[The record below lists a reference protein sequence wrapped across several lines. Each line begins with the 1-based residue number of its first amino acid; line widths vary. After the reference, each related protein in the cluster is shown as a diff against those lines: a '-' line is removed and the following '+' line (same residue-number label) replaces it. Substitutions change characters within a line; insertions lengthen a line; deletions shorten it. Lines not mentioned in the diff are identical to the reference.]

1 MILAITAAFLCL
13 TGGEAMAGAWPMS
26 KGQTQVIAK
35 VERQSADQAF
45 DADGAV
51 QDPGRREDETASL
64 FIEHGVT
71 DRLTLQAKAGL
82 TRGRDPFVRYEG
94 RGPVELGL
102 RYAVLKRP
110 RTVAAIYIGAAEP
123 GVGRNAG
130 YAAPGQGE
138 VDLEARLLLGR
149 SVTTRRGEIFSDL
162 QLARLRRSGLADE
175 TRMDATLGFR
185 PTRNWLVMAQT
196 YAGEA
201 DARPRK
207 SSWVKAELSV
217 VRGFGAWSVQAG
229 WRQTLAGREIARDR
243 GAVLGIWRGF

>member
-1 MILAITAAFLCL
+1 
-13 TGGEAMAGAWPMS
+13 MS
-26 KGQTQVIAK
+26 QGQTQMIAK
-35 VERQSADQAF
+35 VERQSADQVF

-51 QDPGRREDETASL
+51 QDLGRREDETASL

-82 TRGRDPFVRYEG
+82 TRGRDPFARYEG

-110 RTVAAIYIGAAEP
+110 RTVAAIYVGAAEP

-149 SVTTRRGEIFSDL
+149 SVTTRLGEIFSDL

-185 PTRNWLVMAQT
+185 PTRNWLVMAQAF
-196 YAGEA
+196 AGEA
-201 DARPRK
+201 EASPRR
-207 SSWVKAELSV
+207 SRWIKAELSV
-217 VRGFGAWSVQAG
+217 VRGFGPWRVQAG
-229 WRQTLAGREIARDR
+229 WRQTLAGQEIACDR
-243 GAVLGIWRGF
+243 GAVLGIWRDF

>member
-1 MILAITAAFLCL
+1 
-13 TGGEAMAGAWPMS
+13 MAGAWPMP

-35 VERQSADQAF
+35 VERQSAEQVF

-51 QDPGRREDETASL
+51 RDLGRREDETASV
-64 FIEHGVT
+64 FVEHGVT
-71 DRLTLQAKAGL
+71 DRLTLQARAGL
-82 TRGRDPFVRYEG
+82 TRGRDPFVSYEG

-102 RYAVLKRP
+102 RYTVLKRP
-110 RTVAAIYIGAAEP
+110 QTVAAIYVGAAEP

-138 VDLEARLLLGR
+138 LDLEARLLLGR
-149 SVTTRRGEIFSDL
+149 AVTTRRGEIFSDL

-201 DARPRK
+201 AARPRK

-217 VRGFGAWSVQAG
+217 VRSFGAWSVQAG
-229 WRQTLAGREIARDR
+229 WRETLAGRQIARDR

>member
-1 MILAITAAFLCL
+1 MI
-13 TGGEAMAGAWPMS
+13 G
-26 KGQTQVIAK
+26 K
-35 VERQSADQAF
+35 VEAQSADQRF
-45 DADGAV
+45 GDDGAT
-51 QDPGRREDETASL
+51 GEIERREEKTASI
-64 FIEHGVT
+64 FVEHGVT

-82 TRGRDPFVRYEG
+82 TRGRDGSSRYEG

-110 RTVAAIYIGAAEP
+110 RTVAAIYLGAAEA
-123 GVGRNAG
+123 GDGRNAG

-138 VDLEARLLLGR
+138 LDLEARLLLGR
-149 SVTTRRGEIFSDL
+149 SATTRWGEIFSDL

-185 PTRNWLVMAQT
+185 PARDWLVMAQT

-207 SSWVKAELSV
+207 SSWVKAELSL
-217 VRGFGAWSVQAG
+217 VRNFGAWSLQVG
-229 WRQTLAGREIARDR
+229 WRETITGREIARDR

>member
-1 MILAITAAFLCL
+1 
-13 TGGEAMAGAWPMS
+13 MA

-35 VERQSADQAF
+35 IERQSADQLF

-51 QDPGRREDETASL
+51 RELGYREDETASI
-64 FIEHGVT
+64 FVEHGAT

-110 RTVAAIYIGAAEP
+110 RTVASIYLGAAEA

-149 SVTTRRGEIFSDL
+149 SATTPRGEIFADL

-201 DARPRK
+201 DVRPRK
-207 SSWVKAELSV
+207 SRWVKAELSV
-217 VRGFGAWSVQAG
+217 VRGFGAWSAQAG
-229 WRQTLAGREIARDR
+229 WRQTVAGREIAKDR
-243 GAVLGIWRGF
+243 GVVLGIWRGF

>member
-1 MILAITAAFLCL
+1 VIAAAFFCAV
-13 TGGEAMAGAWPMS
+13 GNEAKAGAWPMS
-26 KGQTQVIAK
+26 RGQTQVIAK
-35 VERQSADQAF
+35 VERQSADQVF
-45 DADGAV
+45 NADGAIEALG
-51 QDPGRREDETASL
+51 DREDETASIFL
-64 FIEHGVT
+64 EHGLT

-110 RTVAAIYIGAAEP
+110 RTVAAIYLGAAEA

-138 VDLEARLLLGR
+138 VDLEARLLIGR
-149 SVTTRRGEIFSDL
+149 SVATRRGEIFSDL

-185 PTRNWLVMAQT
+185 PARQWLVMAQT
-196 YAGEA
+196 YAGQA

-207 SSWVKAELSV
+207 SRWVKAELSV
-217 VRGFGAWSVQAG
+217 VRSFGAWSVQAG
-229 WRQTLAGREIARDR
+229 WRETVAGREIARDR

>member
-1 MILAITAAFLCL
+1 M
-13 TGGEAMAGAWPMS
+13 GR
-26 KGQTQVIAK
+26 GQTQMIAK
-35 VERQSADQAF
+35 VERQSADQLF

-51 QDPGRREDETASL
+51 GELGRREDETASI

-71 DRLTLQAKAGL
+71 DRLTLQANAGL
-82 TRGRDPFVRYEG
+82 TRGRDPFVSYEG

-110 RTVAAIYIGAAEP
+110 RTVAAIYLGAAEA

-149 SVTTRRGEIFSDL
+149 SATTRRGEIFADL

-175 TRMDATLGFR
+175 TRIDATLGFR
-185 PTRNWLVMAQT
+185 PSRDWLVMAQT

-201 DARPRK
+201 DARAVKPR
-207 SSWVKAELSV
+207 WLKAELSV

-229 WRQTLAGREIARDR
+229 WRQTVAGREIARDR
-243 GAVLGIWRGF
+243 GVVLGVWRRF

>member
-1 MILAITAAFLCL
+1 
-13 TGGEAMAGAWPMS
+13 MS

-35 VERQSADQAF
+35 VERQSANELF
-45 DADGAV
+45 DANGAV
-51 QDPGRREDETASL
+51 GELGYREDETASI
-64 FIEHGVT
+64 FVEHGMT
-71 DRLTLQAKAGL
+71 DQLTLQAKAGL
-82 TRGRDPFVRYEG
+82 TRGRDAFVRYEG
-94 RGPVELGL
+94 RGAVELGL

-110 RTVAAIYIGAAEP
+110 RTVAAIYLGVAEA

-149 SVTTRRGEIFSDL
+149 STMTRRGEIFADL

-185 PTRNWLVMAQT
+185 PGRDWLVMAQT

-201 DARPRK
+201 DARALKPR
-207 SSWVKAELSV
+207 WLKAELSV
-217 VRGFGAWSVQAG
+217 VRGFGAWSAQAG
-229 WRQTLAGREIARDR
+229 WRQTIAGREIARDR
-243 GAVLGIWRGF
+243 GVVFGIWRGF